1 MHRYT
6 AINILLLLALMIT
19 AASGA
24 WAAGPSGT
32 PLLWSTFLGSDAE
45 DQAAGVALDSQ
56 GHVLAAGFTS
66 GNEFPADAALHGVDA
81 FAARFDAEGAGADL
95 VYWFNALT
103 LFAEDEAYAV
113 AVDDAD
119 NIYVTGYT
127 RSEDFCAV
135 FGSVP
140 GYQPVY
146 QGETDAFVAKIRADG
161 SGLAYC
167 TFLGGDDW
175 DVGRAIAVDKLGN
188 AYVVGGTW
196 SADFPTT
203 PDAAQPGLAGLRDG
217 FVAKLDPSGVALLYS
232 SFFGGAGQEEAV
244 GVQVGS
250 ADGVHEHLV
259 HVAGWS
265 NSTDLPV
272 TPGVLGPVY
281 RGNTD
286 GWLLTLDLAG
296 PRLVYATYLG
306 GSGVD
311 RPAGLALNSG
321 QVVLAG
327 STQSADFPTTPGAL
341 ATDPLGSQDGFVAQV
356 APDGRSL
363 VFSTFVGGSG
373 DDSLAALA
381 VGSEG
386 TLFLAGA
393 TASADF
399 PTTAGALST
408 ALRGP
413 RDATLLR
420 LTPNGA
426 GLLYAT
432 YLGGGDVDQALAVA
446 VDSLGDVVIAG
457 STASADF
464 PVTPGAFDATYNG
477 GGDAFVA
484 RLAMGVWAPPLRS
497 VYLPLLRR
505 GAPHAVSP

>member
-1 MHRYT
+1 MLIT
-6 AINILLLLALMIT
+6 LLFVAAIPT
-19 AASGA
+19 AASPA
-24 WAAGPSGT
+24 DT

-45 DQAAGVALDSQ
+45 DQAAGVALDLQ
-56 GHVLAAGFTS
+56 GRVLTAGFTS
-66 GNEFPADAALHGVDA
+66 GTAFPADAPLHGVDA
-81 FAARFDAEGAGADL
+81 FAARLAADGAQADL
-95 VYWFNALT
+95 LYWFNALT

-113 AVDDAD
+113 AVDAAD

-127 RSEDFCAV
+127 RSADFCAV

-146 QGETDAFVAKIRADG
+146 QGETDAFVAKIRGDG

-175 DVGRAIAVDKLGN
+175 DVGRAIAVDRLGN
-188 AYVVGGTW
+188 ATVAGGTW

-203 PDAAQPGLAGLRDG
+203 AGAVQPGLAGQRDA
-217 FVAKLDPSGVALLYS
+217 FVAKLDPSGTALLYS
-232 SFFGGAGQEEAV
+232 TYFGGAGQEEAV

-250 ADGVHEHLV
+250 ADGLHEHLV

-265 NSTDLPV
+265 NSADLPV

-311 RPAGLALNSG
+311 RPAGLALNVG
-321 QVVLAG
+321 RAVVAG

-341 ATDPLGSQDGFVAQV
+341 AASPLGGQDGFVAQV
-356 APDGRSL
+356 APDGRNL

-373 DDSLAALA
+373 DDSLTALA

-399 PTTAGALST
+399 PTTAGAVST

-413 RDATLLR
+413 RDAVLAR
-420 LTPNGA
+420 LTPGGS

-432 YLGGGDVDQALAVA
+432 YLGGDDVDQALAVA
-446 VDSLGDVVIAG
+446 VDTLGNLAIAG

-464 PVTPGAFDATYNG
+464 PVTPGAFDASYNG

-484 RLAMGVWAPPLRS
+484 RLALGVWAQPLRN
-497 VYLPLLRR
+497 VYLPLLLRR
-505 GAPHAVSP
+505 